1 MKQLFF
7 LLRLIIKE
15 IVFSSGVCGFI
26 RVSGLLRMPCAFF
39 HAFVIYTGVGYETFS
54 LLIL

>member
-7 LLRLIIKE
+7 LLRLIINE
-15 IVFSSGVCGFI
+15 IAFSSSVCGFI
-26 RVSGLLRMPCAFF
+26 RVSGLLRMPFAFF
-39 HAFVIYTGVGYETFS
+39 RAFLIYTGVGYEIFS

>member
-39 HAFVIYTGVGYETFS
+39 HAFVIYTGVGYEIFS